1 MKSDEVAL
9 IRVYVDGGCLG
20 NGGSNPKCYGSFAV
34 EVQKIDGS
42 KVKVK
47 ENLKFELDLA
57 TTNNQAEYAA
67 LNEALI
73 YLVDLSHKVKSLPT
87 IQIFMD
93 SELVVH
99 QVNRTWKCKDATLRE
114 LRDIAEEAMD
124 HLLAT
129 LSWVPREE
137 IVPVLGH

>member
-1 MKSDEVAL
+1 MKSEDIAL

-20 NGGSNPKCYGSFAV
+20 NGGTDPKCYGSFVV
-34 EVQKIDGS
+34 EVQKTDGS

-47 ENLKFELDLA
+47 ENLKFKLDLCS
-57 TTNNQAEYAA
+57 TNNQAEYAA
-67 LNEALI
+67 LNEALL
-73 YLVDLSHKVKSLPT
+73 YLVELSHKAKNLPT

-99 QVNRTWKCKDATLRE
+99 QVNRTWKCKDAVLRE

-124 HLLAT
+124 HLPAT